1 MSGYLYGSRHKLS
14 FSGIINRFMPDS
26 PVAMEARP
34 CHRHWVMA
42 PLFLSAMAVSSF
54 SAGHGGRPAVASAGL
69 PEVEGEV
76 LVRDDG
82 VIAFSAGNL
91 VFSGM
96 HGAFTVSVHAGHVSA
111 AALTTPMLVRE
122 GDVVSLVPIGFQWR
136 SDGKGALLPT
146 PSAFHYAWLQK
157 LRESSS
163 SSHGARWQASFV
175 FPDALR
181 LPSARR
187 RREDAVTM
195 KHLAALAR
203 QIARGRPV
211 ARMTRD
217 DGVSAALAS
226 EDGYRIVPSL
236 LAQVQDA
243 PLDRAALFPFL
254 FREEEGVLLALF
266 HPAFRD
272 HASALLPPGALSANA
287 AYRLSFPRS
296 DLLPQALAVSTFSRW
311 EDDVAESLSEAGSQP
326 FFAAVLSVIEDVVRA
341 CARRGYV
348 ERAQRYTAAMQH
360 FATLVELTPELR
372 ERMDALRLASVTGF
386 SSSAASSTPPP
397 SSVEDPAVRGPE
409 WEPVV
414 WEDLRKRAT
423 ADLTAHGG
431 MFIAQTV
438 MEPLSPVSVRVLS
451 LVLATAN
458 GDELFDFVYDTER
471 QEVSDVLRGS
481 ERYPYAVPL
490 SLFREWVRRA

>member
-1 MSGYLYGSRHKLS
+1 MPNSGTVTASRL
-14 FSGIINRFMPDS
+14 
-26 PVAMEARP
+26 
-34 CHRHWVMA
+34 CHRHLVIL
-42 PLFLSAMAVSSF
+42 PLFLSVVVFSSFFSLPVPEVPPEVSS
-54 SAGHGGRPAVASAGL
+54 RK
-69 PEVEGEV
+69 GEDI
-76 LVRDDG
+76 LFQDDG
-82 VIAFSAGNL
+82 MITVHRDTFSL
-91 VFSGM
+91 YGM
-96 HGAFTVSVHAGHVSA
+96 HGAFTVSEPTGHVSV
-111 AALTTPMLVRE
+111 AALTTPVLVRE
-122 GDVVSLVPIGFQWR
+122 GDAVSIVPVGFQWR
-136 SDGKGALLPT
+136 SDVQGALLPT
-146 PSAFHYAWLQK
+146 PSAFHYARLQE

-163 SSHGARWQASFV
+163 SANSARWQAPLV
-175 FPDALR
+175 FPDVLR
-181 LPSARR
+181 LPAARR

-195 KHLAALAR
+195 GYLAALAR

-217 DGVSAALAS
+217 AVASAALAS

-254 FREEEGVLLALF
+254 FLEEEGALLALF

-272 HASALLPPGALSANA
+272 HASALLPPGALSADARA

-296 DLLPQALAVSTFSRW
+296 DFLPQALAASTFSRW
-311 EDDVAESLSEAGSQP
+311 EDDVGVGLSEAGSQS
-326 FFAAVLSVIEDVVRA
+326 FFAAVLSVIEDVVRV

-372 ERMDALRLASVTGF
+372 ERMDALRSASVTGF
-386 SSSAASSTPPP
+386 SSSAASSNP
-397 SSVEDPAVRGPE
+397 SSSSVKNPDEAPELVERELVEWVEDPAVRGSE
-409 WEPVV
+409 LVPVV

-438 MEPLSPVSVRVLS
+438 MEPLSPVSVRVIS

-490 SLFREWVRRA
+490 PRFIEWVRGE